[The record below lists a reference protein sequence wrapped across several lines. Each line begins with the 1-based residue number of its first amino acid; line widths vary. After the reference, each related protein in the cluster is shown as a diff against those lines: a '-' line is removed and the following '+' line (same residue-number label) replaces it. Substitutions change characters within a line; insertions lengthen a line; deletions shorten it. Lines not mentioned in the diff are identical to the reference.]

1 MSRPAVFTPQTYDDA
16 LALAKATGKL
26 LVLDTTAAWC
36 QPCRIVD
43 RLTWS
48 DARVVAWLTCA
59 PGCNTQNDCNPLG
72 LVCKP
77 APDGDAGTAVNIC
90 EQV

>member
-1 MSRPAVFTPQTYDDA
+1 MIPVNRPLRNVPGSGGPERVRPDDPISN
-16 LALAKATGKL
+16 T
-26 LVLDTTAAWC
+26 V
-36 QPCRIVD
+36 
-43 RLTWS
+43 S
-48 DARVVAWLTCA
+48 LTCA
-59 PGCNTQNDCNPLG
+59 PGCNTQNECNPLG